1 MNKRKFEDEELEKEI
16 DEIVEDDWEP
26 EEIDFDKKWNDIDN

>member
-1 MNKRKFEDEELEKEI
+1 MSKRKIEDEELEKEI
-16 DEIVEDDWEP
+16 DEIEDDWEP